1 MGNIIREK
9 KKLESL
15 TQGLKIQDLPRG
27 VKQSHVHHGRVNPAS
42 GSINQAKKP
51 FIMGLS

>member
-27 VKQSHVHHGRVNPAS
+27 VKQKHGRVNPAS

-51 FIMGLS
+51 FIIGLS